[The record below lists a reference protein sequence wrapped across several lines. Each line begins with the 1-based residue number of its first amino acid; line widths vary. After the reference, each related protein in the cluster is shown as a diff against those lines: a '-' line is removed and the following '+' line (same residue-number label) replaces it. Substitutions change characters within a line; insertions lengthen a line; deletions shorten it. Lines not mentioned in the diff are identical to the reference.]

1 MSFWGTRPV
10 EADPGA
16 LFEKGGAR
24 RGQGKAGGSEEMCSG
39 DSVAEYFPR
48 WGAGCCE
55 CLLRFA
61 GAMAGVRDT
70 IAEHGRPLSGI
81 PDDCGCGA

>member
-1 MSFWGTRPV
+1 MSFSGTRPV
-10 EADPGA
+10 EADRERWSGKEEPA
-16 LFEKGGAR
+16 AAK
-24 RGQGKAGGSEEMCSG
+24 GKAGGSEEVCSG

-55 CLLRFA
+55 YLLRFA

-70 IAEHGRPLSGI
+70 IAEHGRPLSEI
-81 PDDCGCGA
+81 PVDFGCGA